1 MFAETGHIG
10 AARLHGLLDDGE
22 GEDDGAQDD
31 KTQVTID
38 YHHILS
44 IILKSFKDLQESGM
58 KWTFRHRGK
67 IYKDITLKF
76 VVAFVKC
83 DTDEADKLC
92 GHYQSRGG
100 VSSLCRYCTVP
111 TADCDK
117 VLINAKPKTV
127 PMIKKLVQQN
137 NLVALKELSQK
148 PINNVF
154 YELQFGFH
162 NNQGIHGACP
172 MEMLHALLLGIYK
185 CVREAFFAQ
194 IGPTSMK
201 ATEIDGLAKL
211 YGSLFARQSDRDLP
225 KTNFPNG
232 IKAASK

>member
-22 GEDDGAQDD
+22 GEDYGAQDD

-83 DTDEADKLC
+83 DTDEADKLY

-111 TADCDK
+111 TTDCGK
-117 VLINAKPKTV
+117 VLISAKPKTV

-185 CVREAFFAQ
+185 
-194 IGPTSMK
+194 
-201 ATEIDGLAKL
+201 
-211 YGSLFARQSDRDLP
+211 
-225 KTNFPNG
+225 
-232 IKAASK
+232 